1 MMTVLVLVRASL
13 IDELYFMNG
22 SFMFLSESGVSCVK
36 AISGALQRQK
46 IWSVQPDLLRGDV
59 FFWCCAHL
67 IVSHPRRCWKHV
79 W

>member
-36 AISGALQRQK
+36 AILGALQRQK
-46 IWSVQPDLLRGDV
+46 IWSVQPDLLC
-59 FFWCCAHL
+59 FQHPCARSKKNPFL
-67 IVSHPRRCWKHV
+67 KKTRPVAR
-79 W
+79 

>member
-36 AISGALQRQK
+36 AISGPLQWQK
-46 IWSVQPDLLRGDV
+46 IWSVQPDLSRGDD
-59 FFWCCAHL
+59 FFCCCAHL
-67 IVSHPRRCWKHV
+67 SVSHPRQCWKHV